1 MTFTLMSL
9 QVSNSRAIPVASVP
23 VTVSEEGQINAANIT
38 PVIIPI
44 IPLTN
49 LGPADLAASGTAVNL
64 LGAEHVSEI
73 EGGHIPN
80 LPEIFT
86 PFSE

>member
-1 MTFTLMSL
+1 MSL

-23 VTVSEEGQINAANIT
+23 VTVSEKGQINAANIT
-38 PVIIPI
+38 PVIVIIPI

-64 LGAEHVSEI
+64 LGAEHVAEI